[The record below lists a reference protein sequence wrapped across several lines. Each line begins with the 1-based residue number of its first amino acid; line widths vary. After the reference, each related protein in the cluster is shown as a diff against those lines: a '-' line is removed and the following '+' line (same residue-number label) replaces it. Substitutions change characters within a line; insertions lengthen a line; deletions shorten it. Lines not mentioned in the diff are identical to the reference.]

1 MAAGTG
7 WTEPELIAVLSLYRQ
22 IPFGQMRH
30 QNDDVIR
37 VAGLIGR
44 TPSAVA
50 MKLGNFASFDPEH
63 RKRGVGGLSNASML
77 DEAVWNRYASDWSRL
92 ADAIELPDPDAEG
105 VALPPPP
112 SPAGEVAGSSRP
124 EGVSPDHSAPPGRL
138 PPLGPLPPDTLTSA
152 DRLVAVRRGQNF
164 FRRTVLSAY
173 ESRCCVTGLAT
184 PSLLRAG
191 HIVPW
196 TARESTRLDPHNG
209 LCLNA
214 LHDAAF
220 DRGLMTLDED
230 MRVVYAKSL
239 WKADHSPEAA
249 AMLRQFEG
257 VECRQASRHAARG
270 EYLEWHRER
279 VFARV

>member
-1 MAAGTG
+1 MPSGTR

-30 QNDDVIR
+30 QNEDVVR
-37 VAGLIGR
+37 VARVIGR

-63 RKRGVGGLSNASML
+63 RNRGVGGLSNASNL
-77 DEAVWNRYASDWSRL
+77 DEAVWGRFASDWSRL
-92 ADAIELPDPDAEG
+92 AEAVELTDGLDAPPEM
-105 VALPPPP
+105 PPPAEIGRGLEP
-112 SPAGEVAGSSRP
+112 RTIT
-124 EGVSPDHSAPPGRL
+124 HPPG
-138 PPLGPLPPDTLTSA
+138 PTET

-173 ESRCCVTGLAT
+173 EHRCCITGLAT
-184 PSLLRAG
+184 PALLRAS

-196 TARESTRLDPHNG
+196 TAREATRLDPHNG

-239 WKADHSPEAA
+239 WKADHTPEAA

-257 VECRQASRHAARG
+257 VECRRAARHAAKG

-279 VFARV
+279 VFTS